1 MSDKYQKAGVRRLAP
16 RDGEGLSFHSE
27 YGPFSPPLGASCAP
41 GYSATAAAH
50 LDRQGRRAPRRGRS
64 AAAGPCRAAQAS
76 DRRAAGSL
84 RELVGEALL
93 CAAGRDRS
101 RGRPIQGPRRA
112 GAGGDLG
119 GERRGRGRD
128 LDRRRHRADAADA
141 ADGRRDVRG
150 GSRRSGAEHHGR
162 HAVSA
167 LARQPVQRRHD
178 PDARRLQRRSRRGP
192 QVWRRAA
199 VRGDAG
205 VREARRGLLPAAA
218 GAAKAGAEEGRGRGG
233 EVIDPRRGTTER
245 PIFDEDDSD
254 IADTQEFDR
263 ALSAGTELLSQG
275 NPTDARIALE
285 KALRYKPRN
294 QRARNLLGLS
304 LFKMGEL
311 PRAEEIYRSLIEDH
325 PADPTLRVNLGLV
338 FLKQNASADAVR
350 CFETALD
357 LSPDHQKAQN
367 YLGLALSQKGD
378 LARAREWFLKAGN
391 DAMADRMGQALQQSP
406 IRGVADSAADAL
418 AKEQPFTPALQ
429 EKLPKKGDTL
439 ETAKPKGLDVALS
452 GRQRAQWVATDPGL
466 PAAPPVAP
474 ELARTAKGA
483 IVANAPEPSVPV
495 ATELPEPSVEPPP
508 SMAQYAS
515 ATRLAIPD
523 GSAGFAIGASEVLI
537 HVRGEMLTRLDGLVA
552 SWGSVTMK
560 PELKRFRGKATDK
573 PFGDGPRRMLR
584 ASGEGRYVISREG
597 RQFTA
602 LELADEPAY
611 FREEILFAFE
621 ESILFENGRVP
632 AKSGADL
639 HLVHLRGRGKLLLVT
654 HGTPKAVDVHK
665 GEPLRI
671 PMEQLVGWHGPL
683 IQPRLVSIVEEAPE
697 LGTALELAGE
707 GRALVDVLPGR

>member
-1 MSDKYQKAGVRRLAP
+1 MSDKYQKAGVRRFAP

-27 YGPFSPPLGASCAP
+27 YGPFSPLFGASRAP
-41 GYSATAAAH
+41 GCSATAAAH

-64 AAAGPCRAAQAS
+64 ADAAGTRRAAQAGWVRN
-76 DRRAAGSL
+76 RRAAGAH
-84 RELVGEALL
+84 RKLVGEALR
-93 CAAGRDRS
+93 CAPGRDRQ
-101 RGRPIQGPRRA
+101 GRRPLQGPRGA

-128 LDRRRHRADAADA
+128 LHRRGHRADAADA
-141 ADGRRDVRG
+141 ADGWRDVRG
-150 GSRRSGAEHHGR
+150 GPGRSGAEHHGR
-162 HAVSA
+162 HALPA

-178 PDARRLQRRSRRGP
+178 PHARRLQRRARRSP

-205 VREARRGLLPAAA
+205 LREARRRLLPAAA
-218 GAAKAGAEEGRGRGG
+218 DAAKAGAEEGRSRGG

-304 LFKMGEL
+304 LFKIGEL

-357 LSPDHQKAQN
+357 LAPDHQKAQN
-367 YLGLALSQKGD
+367 YLGLALSQKGE

-391 DAMADRMGQALQQSP
+391 DAMADRMAQALQQSP

-418 AKEQPFTPALQ
+418 AKEQPFTPAVE
-429 EKLPKKGDTL
+429 EKPPKKGDTL
-439 ETAKPKGLDVALS
+439 ETAKPKGLEGALS
-452 GRQRAQWVATDPGL
+452 ARQRAQWVATDPGL
-466 PAAPPVAP
+466 PVAPP
-474 ELARTAKGA
+474 LATD
-483 IVANAPEPSVPV
+483 
-495 ATELPEPSVEPPP
+495 LPEPSVEPPP

-515 ATRLAIPD
+515 AKMLAIPD

-602 LELADEPAY
+602 LELDDEPAY
-611 FREEILFAFE
+611 FREEVLFAFE
-621 ESILFENGRVP
+621 ESVLFENGRVP
-632 AKSGADL
+632 SKSGNDL
-639 HLVHLRGRGKLLLVT
+639 HLVHLRGRGKILLAT
-654 HGTPKAVDVHK
+654 HGAPRAVELRK

-671 PMEQLVGWHGPL
+671 PMDQLVGWQGPL
-683 IQPRLVSIVEEAPE
+683 IQPRLVAIVEEAPD
-697 LGTALELAGE
+697 LGVALELAGE

>member
-1 MSDKYQKAGVRRLAP
+1 MSDKYQKAGVRRFAP

-27 YGPFSPPLGASCAP
+27 YGPFSPPFGASRAP
-41 GYSATAAAH
+41 GCSATAAAH

-64 AAAGPCRAAQAS
+64 AAAGPCRAAQAGCGRN
-76 DRRAAGSL
+76 RRAAGAH
-84 RELVGEALL
+84 RELVGEALR
-93 CAAGRDRS
+93 CAPGRDRQ
-101 RGRPIQGPRRA
+101 GRRPLQGPRGA
-112 GAGGDLG
+112 GAGGNLG

-128 LDRRRHRADAADA
+128 LHRRGHRADAADA
-141 ADGRRDVRG
+141 ADGWRDVRG
-150 GSRRSGAEHHGR
+150 GPGRSGAEHHGR
-162 HAVSA
+162 HALPA

-178 PDARRLQRRSRRGP
+178 PHARRLQRRPRRGP
-192 QVWRRAA
+192 QVRRRAA
-199 VRGDAG
+199 LRGNASL
-205 VREARRGLLPAAA
+205 RETRRHLLPAAA
-218 GAAKAGAEEGRGRGG
+218 DAAKAGAEEGRSRGG

-367 YLGLALSQKGD
+367 YLGLALSQKGE

-391 DAMADRMGQALQQSP
+391 DAMADRMAQALQQSP
-406 IRGVADSAADAL
+406 IREVADGASKAL
-418 AKEQPFTPALQ
+418 VEEKPFTAATE
-429 EKLPKKGDTL
+429 EKPPKKGDTL
-439 ETAKPKGLDVALS
+439 ETAKPKGLDGALS
-452 GRQRAQWVATDPGL
+452 ARQRAQWVATDPGL
-466 PAAPPVAP
+466 PAAPP
-474 ELARTAKGA
+474 L
-483 IVANAPEPSVPV
+483 
-495 ATELPEPSVEPPP
+495 ATELPEPSLEPPP

-515 ATRLAIPD
+515 SKRLAIPV

-611 FREEILFAFE
+611 FREEVLFAFE